1 MTLLF
6 LFALAALVID
16 ARIRTALLG
25 YVLFTGIALSF
36 SYPGTGNLKD
46 FAVFVLLALVKLV
59 AGPASI
65 LWLEKHRGLRNDL
78 RPSFPLGGRIA
89 VVLAALGLAH
99 LAARLPAFADIH
111 NVGLV
116 FFALATSI
124 AVVIAHRSLIAN
136 AIGLL
141 ALGSTVSL
149 AAVVFVP
156 HVPMSAELADTFDA
170 LLATLVGLA
179 IAREI
184 ARENPEL
191 DVRGMRELRG

>member
-6 LFALAALVID
+6 LCALAALVVD
-16 ARIRTALLG
+16 ARIRTALFG
-25 YVLFTGIALSF
+25 YALFTGIALTF
-36 SYPGTGNLKD
+36 SYPGLGNPRAL
-46 FAVFVLLALVKLV
+46 AVFVALAFVKV
-59 AGPASI
+59 VVGPVSI

-78 RPSFPLGGRIA
+78 RPSFSLPGRIA
-89 VVLAALGLAH
+89 IVLLALGLAH
-99 LAARLPAFADIH
+99 LAGRLPAFEGIH

-170 LLATLVGLA
+170 VLATLVGLA

-191 DVRGMRELRG
+191 DVRAMRELRG

>member
-1 MTLLF
+1 MTFLF
-6 LFALAALVID
+6 LCALAALVVD

-36 SYPGTGNLKD
+36 SYPGLGD
-46 FAVFVLLALVKLV
+46 VRVFAIFVALAFVKLV
-59 AGPASI
+59 VGPVSI

-89 VVLAALGLAH
+89 LVLFALGLAH
-99 LAARLPAFADIH
+99 SAGRLPAFSDIH

-170 LLATLVGLA
+170 VLATLVGLA